1 MKSAENGKRGKKLE
15 NRLQELLD
23 QATTEC
29 MGVRQVDH
37 ARLINSIIEECIVSI
52 QMTMSRGIR
61 DDYYRGQYDAVQTIK
76 KRFDI
81 E

>member
-23 QATTEC
+23 EATTEC

-37 ARLINSIIEECIVSI
+37 AKLIHSVIEECAKDFDE
-52 QMTMSRGIR
+52 TFMSGGETIGNHIR
-61 DDYYRGQYDAVQTIK
+61 RK
-76 KRFDI
+76 FDI

>member
-1 MKSAENGKRGKKLE
+1 M

-23 QATTEC
+23 AATTEC

-37 ARLINSIIEECIVSI
+37 ARLINSIMEECITSI
-52 QMTMSRGIR
+52 QMTMSRDKR

-76 KRFDI
+76 KRFGI

>member
-1 MKSAENGKRGKKLE
+1 MKSAESGKKEKKLE

-23 QATTEC
+23 QSTTEC

-37 ARLINSIIEECIVSI
+37 AKLINSIIEDCIVSI
-52 QMTMSRGIR
+52 QLTMSRGIR
-61 DDYYRGQYDAVQTIK
+61 DDYYRGQYDSVQTIK
-76 KRFDI
+76 NRFDI

>member
-1 MKSAENGKRGKKLE
+1 ME

-23 QATTEC
+23 EATTNL

-76 KRFDI
+76 KRFNI

>member
-1 MKSAENGKRGKKLE
+1 
-15 NRLQELLD
+15 
-23 QATTEC
+23 

-37 ARLINSIIEECIVSI
+37 ARLINSIIEDCIVSI

-76 KRFDI
+76 NRFDI

>member
-37 ARLINSIIEECIVSI
+37 ARLINSIIEDCIVSI
-52 QMTMSRGIR
+52 QLTMSRGIR

>member
-1 MKSAENGKRGKKLE
+1 MKSAESGKKE
-15 NRLQELLD
+15 KKSVNRLQELLD
-23 QATTEC
+23 EATTNL

-52 QMTMSRGIR
+52 QLTMSRGIR

-76 KRFDI
+76 NRFDI

>member
-1 MKSAENGKRGKKLE
+1 MKSVENGKREKKLE

-23 QATTEC
+23 QATTKC

-76 KRFDI
+76 NRFDI

>member
-1 MKSAENGKRGKKLE
+1 ME

-37 ARLINSIIEECIVSI
+37 ARLINSIIEDCIVSI
-52 QMTMSRGIR
+52 QMAMSRGIR

-76 KRFDI
+76 KRFNI

>member
-23 QATTEC
+23 EATTEC

-76 KRFDI
+76 KRFNI

>member
-1 MKSAENGKRGKKLE
+1 MKSAENGRRGKKLP

-23 QATTEC
+23 EATTEC

>member
-1 MKSAENGKRGKKLE
+1 MKSAESGKKE
-15 NRLQELLD
+15 KKSVNRLQELLD
-23 QATTEC
+23 EATTNL

-37 ARLINSIIEECIVSI
+37 ARLINSIIEDCIVSI
-52 QMTMSRGIR
+52 QLTMSRGIR

-76 KRFDI
+76 NRFDI

>member
-1 MKSAENGKRGKKLE
+1 MKSVENGKRGKKLE

-52 QMTMSRGIR
+52 QLTMSRGIR